1 MRELLTVP
9 RILELGFNL
18 LGVGAGI
25 AVIVVALRV
34 GATFTLLAHRRV
46 MRLLVATAILI
57 VASEG
62 VGIMASLSGPSTL
75 SDAAEE
81 FAELVAIGAASV
93 TLLFMSRAERDEIS
107 ALRHCADV
115 DNLTGLSSRSFF
127 HRAAARRIE
136 LARANDIPVAC
147 VLLDIDDFK
156 AYNDMHGHGA
166 GDDILRCVARAL
178 RSSARA
184 DDLVARYGGEEF
196 VLLASGDVEDV
207 ARVAARVRR
216 VVRERCVIEHDD
228 PSKHAIT
235 VSSGV
240 VPLTEDT
247 GGLERLVE
255 MADAEMYHA
264 KKAGKNRVSV
274 FNERSVPQ

>member
-57 VASEG
+57 VSSEG
-62 VGIMASLSGPSTL
+62 VGIVASLSGPSTL
-75 SDAAEE
+75 SDVAEE

-107 ALRHCADV
+107 ALRHSADV
-115 DNLTGLSSRSFF
+115 DDLTGLSSRSFF

-136 LARANDIPVAC
+136 LARANGIPVAC

-166 GDDILRCVARAL
+166 GDDILRCVARACEVPRGRTTWWRATAG
-178 RSSARA
+178 RSSSCWRA
-184 DDLVARYGGEEF
+184 ATWKTWRGSPS
-196 VLLASGDVEDV
+196 AS
-207 ARVAARVRR
+207 AASCGRG
-216 VVRERCVIEHDD
+216 
-228 PSKHAIT
+228 A
-235 VSSGV
+235 
-240 VPLTEDT
+240 
-247 GGLERLVE
+247 
-255 MADAEMYHA
+255 
-264 KKAGKNRVSV
+264 
-274 FNERSVPQ
+274 